1 MRRLYLY
8 TTEGCHLCEQAESML
23 NRLTQA
29 SSYDW
34 EAVEISVSDELIA
47 QYGTR
52 IPVVALEA
60 GWGREVPRGASKEET
75 LRKEPLR
82 KEPLE
87 KGWPFTYAELC
98 DWLDRV

>member
-1 MRRLYLY
+1 MSRLYLY

-23 NRLTQA
+23 NRLAQE

-34 EAVEISVSDELIA
+34 KAIEISVSDELIA

-52 IPVVALEA
+52 IPVVAL
-60 GWGREVPRGASKEET
+60 GACVGGK
-75 LRKEPLR
+75 PLR
-82 KEPLE
+82 ETSREGLLNEKPLREPLE